1 MTRHA
6 VPRGRAQAGFTL
18 IEVLVA
24 LLLLTVGL
32 LATATVYASSRGLT
46 GVSERTTVLAHRA
59 QAEIER
65 ISALGWSHV
74 ALSGVPTP
82 SADPADPASMLV
94 PGTPPRL
101 RPDRRSPA
109 TVEPLEI
116 DAVEGRV
123 DPAPRAWSDGRLRG
137 TIRAW
142 VSWRTDPHCGVGCP
156 ATKNAKR
163 ITVVVTADGDGG
175 GRGPLVTSVLLT
187 DPSAGPAGKV
197 VDGTDNPLSDPA
209 TVCLSPSGAEGSCSR
224 GIGQGSTAS
233 WFLHDSDARQDDPVA
248 AVADHALHRTL
259 LPAAGCTLGVLNCPV
274 PDLMGDEPPASSATT
289 LPPLVD
295 RSVGLTGSAGSGGR
309 VIRRAS
315 AGCDGAPP
323 TDDERAHQWVT
334 PPWSSGATLRG
345 DGGLTLYTRTSTRV
359 EARVVLCVRFS
370 VSAGPLSDLLR
381 LPPTVLG
388 TVSYE
393 LAAWPAATTP
403 VSFTFSLSGAGLTV
417 AAGQR
422 LGIQTWVAA
431 SSAADVLLAYGHP
444 TVPSVLQLTLR

>member
-1 MTRHA
+1 MTRRA
-6 VPRGRAQAGFTL
+6 VPRSRAQAGFTL

-74 ALSGVPTP
+74 ALSGAPTP

-101 RPDRRSPA
+101 RPDRRSPS
-109 TVEPLEI
+109 TVEALEI
-116 DAVEGRV
+116 DPVEGRV
-123 DPAPRAWSDGRLRG
+123 APAPRAWSDGRLHG
-137 TIRAW
+137 TVRAW
-142 VSWRTDPHCGVGCP
+142 VSWRPDLHCGVGCP
-156 ATKNAKR
+156 ASKNAKR
-163 ITVVVTADGDGG
+163 VTVVVTVDGERD

-197 VDGTDNPLSDPA
+197 VDGADNPLSDPA
-209 TVCLSPSGAEGSCSR
+209 TVCLSPSGAEQPCSR
-224 GIGQGSTAS
+224 GIGEGSTAS
-233 WFLHDSDARQDDPVA
+233 WFLYDSDARKDDPVA
-248 AVADHALHRTL
+248 ALVDHALHRTL
-259 LPAAGCTLGVLNCPV
+259 LPAAGCTLAVLNCPV
-274 PDLMGDEPPASSATT
+274 PDLMGDEPPASSGTT

-295 RSVGLTGSAGSGGR
+295 RSVGLAGSAGSGGR
-309 VIRRAS
+309 VIRRA
-315 AGCDGAPP
+315 ATGCDGTPP
-323 TDDERAHQWVT
+323 TDDERAHRWVT
-334 PPWSSGATLRG
+334 PPWPAGATLRG
-345 DGGLTLYTRTSTRV
+345 DGGMTLHTRTSTRV

-370 VSAGPLSDLLR
+370 VSAGPLSDLLK

-388 TVSYE
+388 TVGYE
-393 LAAWPAATTP
+393 LAAWPAVTTP
-403 VSFTFSLSGAGLTV
+403 VSFTFSLPGTGLSV
-417 AAGQR
+417 AAGKR

-431 SSAADVLLAYGHP
+431 SSAADVVVAYDHP
-444 TVPSVLQLTLR
+444 TLQSVLQLTLR